1 MTFVPPNW
9 WMLGLIKIG
18 YILIP
23 IILGVLAIITG
34 LAKDKIILIIL
45 GVIIIIAG
53 FGLASMAWHNNYE
66 VPSVQEKII
75 TVSDYQIKPNV
86 GKNEN
91 GFIVV
96 DSADDLLL
104 VTKDG
109 ESFLNEENFWF
120 GKFNTRD
127 LFNELKVGGTY
138 KIKYYGWREPF
149 YSTFPNILTIEEVI
163 DESNATANNFN
174 KYSGT
179 NAAVGG
185 WWF

>member
-1 MTFVPPNW
+1 MTFVPPSW
-9 WMLGLIKIG
+9 WMIGIIKIG
-18 YILIP
+18 YFLIP
-23 IILGVLAIITG
+23 TIIGITMIIYGFSKDKLPLIIIGTIIILTG
-34 LAKDKIILIIL
+34 FA
-45 GVIIIIAG
+45 
-53 FGLASMAWHNNYE
+53 LASLTWHNNYE

-75 TVSDYQIKPNV
+75 TVSDYQIKPNI
-86 GKNEN
+86 GKNDK

-104 VTKDG
+104 VTKDD
-109 ESFLNEENFWF
+109 EAFLNEENFWF

-127 LFNELKVGGTY
+127 LFNELKVNGTY

-149 YSTFPNILTIEEVI
+149 YSTFPNILSVEEVI
-163 DESNATANNFN
+163 DESNATVNNFN

-185 WWF
+185 GWF

>member
-1 MTFVPPNW
+1 MTFVPPSW
-9 WMLGLIKIG
+9 WMIGVIKIG
-18 YILIP
+18 YFLIP
-23 IILGVLAIITG
+23 IIIGIILGLYG
-34 LAKDKIILIIL
+34 FSKDKILPIIF
-45 GVIIIIAG
+45 GIIIIIAG
-53 FGLASMAWHNNYE
+53 GALADLTWHNNYE
-66 VPSVQEKII
+66 VPSIQEKII
-75 TVSDYQIKPNV
+75 TVQDYQIKPNV

-104 VTKDG
+104 VSSEG

-127 LFNELKVGGTY
+127 VFNQLKVNGTY
-138 KIKYYGWREPF
+138 KIRYYGWREPF
-149 YSTFPNILTIEEVI
+149 YSTFPNILSVEEVI

-174 KYSGT
+174 RYSGT

-185 WWF
+185 GWF

>member
-1 MTFVPPNW
+1 MVFVPPTW
-9 WMLGLIKIG
+9 WILALTKIAYVLVPIAIG
-18 YILIP
+18 VS
-23 IILGVLAIITG
+23 IILTG
-34 LAKDKIILIIL
+34 LAKDKVLLILI
-45 GVIIIIAG
+45 GIIIIVAG
-53 FGLASMAWHNNYE
+53 IGLSDYMAHNTFE
-66 VPSVQEKII
+66 VPSVQEKVI
-75 TVSDYQIKPNV
+75 TVDDYQIKPNIQ
-86 GKNEN
+86 KNDN

-127 LFNELKVGGTY
+127 IFNQLKTNGTY
-138 KIKYYGWREPF
+138 KIKYYSWREPF
-149 YSTFPNILTIEEVI
+149 FSMFPNILSVEEVI
-163 DESNATANNFN
+163 DETNATANNFN

-185 WWF
+185 WW

>member
-1 MTFVPPNW
+1 MAFVPPTW
-9 WMLGLIKIG
+9 WILGLSKIA
-18 YILIP
+18 YVLIP
-23 IILGVLAIITG
+23 VIMG
-34 LAKDKIILIIL
+34 ILIIL
-45 GVIIIIAG
+45 TGLTKDKMLLIIIGVLIIIAG
-53 FGLASMAWHNNYE
+53 VELSDYVAHNTFE

-75 TVSDYQIKPNV
+75 TVDDYQIKPNIQ
-86 GKNEN
+86 KNN
-91 GFIVV
+91 KGFIVV

-127 LFNELKVGGTY
+127 IFNQLKTNGTY
-138 KIKYYGWREPF
+138 KITYYNWREPF
-149 YSTFPNILTIEEVI
+149 FSMFPNILSVDEVI

-179 NAAVGG
+179 NAAVSG
-185 WWF
+185 WW

>member
-1 MTFVPPNW
+1 MTFVPPSW
-9 WMLGLIKIG
+9 WMLGLTKIG
-18 YILIP
+18 YLLIP
-23 IILGVLAIITG
+23 LILGVLLALYG
-34 LAKDKIILIIL
+34 LMKDNILIVII
-45 GVIIIIAG
+45 GVIIVIAG

-75 TVSDYQIKPNV
+75 TVSDYQIKPNI
-86 GKNEN
+86 GKNKQ
-91 GFIVV
+91 GMIVV

-104 VTKDG
+104 VTTDG

-127 LFNELKVGGTY
+127 LFNQLKCNGTY
-138 KIKYYGWREPF
+138 KIQYYGWREPF
-149 YSTFPNILTIEEVI
+149 YSTFPNILTVEEVI
-163 DESNATANNFN
+163 DESNATNNNFN